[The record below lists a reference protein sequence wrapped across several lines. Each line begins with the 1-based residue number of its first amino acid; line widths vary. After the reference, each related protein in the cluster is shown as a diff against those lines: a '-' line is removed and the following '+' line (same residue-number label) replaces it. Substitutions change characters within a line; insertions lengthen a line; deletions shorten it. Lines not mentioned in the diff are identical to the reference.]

1 MADYGRLFTKEDMY
15 EEENLVAD
23 VGSGACGA
31 GAECSGS
38 ARVEVDGSAAA
49 DFYSPEDEDMYE
61 EDDLVADVGSDCAE
75 VHGSAAAD
83 FYSPEDEDM
92 YEEDDF
98 VDVGSE
104 DSELR
109 QALKKR
115 DELFKRAHAIEC
127 YMEHLKLRL
136 RKEAVYHP
144 YPNAS
149 GVLRLRLHIHV
160 QTLFFNSLVDDIN
173 EVIAFLNARD
183 HRRNG

>member
-1 MADYGRLFTKEDMY
+1 MADYGHLFTKEDMY

-23 VGSGACGA
+23 VGGSGACGA

-38 ARVEVDGSAAA
+38 ARAEVDGSAVA
-49 DFYSPEDEDMYE
+49 DFYSPEDDDMYE
-61 EDDLVADVGSDCAE
+61 EDDLVDA
-75 VHGSAAAD
+75 
-83 FYSPEDEDM
+83 
-92 YEEDDF
+92 
-98 VDVGSE
+98 GSE
-104 DSELR
+104 DSELW

-115 DELFKRAHAIEC
+115 DELFAKAHAIER

-160 QTLFFNSLVDDIN
+160 QTLFFNRLVDDIT
-173 EVIAFLNARD
+173 EVLAFLNARIS
-183 HRRNG
+183 

>member
-1 MADYGRLFTKEDMY
+1 MADYDRLFTKEDMH
-15 EEENLVAD
+15 EEEKLVAD
-23 VGSGACGA
+23 VGLGACGA
-31 GAECSGS
+31 GAECSDSARAEINGS
-38 ARVEVDGSAAA
+38 AVA

-61 EDDLVADVGSDCAE
+61 EDDLVADVGSACAK
-75 VHGSAAAD
+75 VDSSAAAD

-98 VDVGSE
+98 VDAGSD
-104 DSELR
+104 DSELW

-115 DELFKRAHAIEC
+115 DELFKRAHAIER

-160 QTLFFNSLVDDIN
+160 QTLFFNRLVDDIHKVL
-173 EVIAFLNARD
+173 EFLNARD

>member
-1 MADYGRLFTKEDMY
+1 MADYGHLFTKEDMY

-38 ARVEVDGSAAA
+38 AR
-49 DFYSPEDEDMYE
+49 
-61 EDDLVADVGSDCAE
+61 AE
-75 VHGSAAAD
+75 VNGSAAAD

-98 VDVGSE
+98 VDAGSE
-104 DSELR
+104 DSELW

-136 RKEAVYHP
+136 RKEAIYHP

-160 QTLFFNSLVDDIN
+160 QTLVFNRLVDDIN
-173 EVIAFLNARD
+173 EVIAFLNAHD